1 MPRSARLDAP
11 GVLHHV
17 LIRGIRSRSIFKDD
31 RDRENFLERLGKLL
45 QETRTA
51 CYAWALL
58 PDHAHLLLRTGSV
71 PLATVMRRL
80 LTGYVVSFNHRHR
93 RHGDLLQDR
102 YKSVV
107 CQENPYLKELVRYI
121 HLNPL
126 RRGITLSL
134 AKLSVDAC
142 SGHSA
147 ILGNK
152 KRPWQD
158 VGFVLH
164 SFGKSA
170 GHARRSYLAYVK
182 SGIGQGRRDDLTG
195 GGLIRSLGSRTEIK
209 RIRSKGNLH
218 VKGDE
223 RILGDSKFV
232 DSILCK
238 TKNRTS
244 LHREGKRHGYDLR
257 QVMDRVATVLGS
269 DVKQIYSVGRH
280 QDQVKAR
287 DLYCFWAVRELGL
300 SLTDLARRLGMSPP
314 GVGYAV
320 RRGEAIAQE
329 KKYRL
334 AA

>member
-1 MPRSARLDAP
+1 M
-11 GVLHHV
+11 LHHV
-17 LIRGIRSRSIFKDD
+17 LIRGIRSRSIFEDD
-31 RDRENFLERLGKLL
+31 RDRENFLDRLGKLL

-58 PDHAHLLLRTGSV
+58 LDHAHLLLRTGPV

-107 CQENPYLKELVRYI
+107 CQENLYLKELVRYI

-126 RRGITLSL
+126 RTGITLSF

-152 KRPWQD
+152 QRPWQD

-170 GHARRSYLAYVK
+170 GHARRSYLTYLKA
-182 SGIGQGRRDDLTG
+182 SIGQERRDDLTG

-232 DSILCK
+232 DSIRSK
-238 TKNRTS
+238 AKNRTS
-244 LHREGKRHGYDLR
+244 LHREVKRRGYDLKR
-257 QVMDRVATVLGS
+257 VADRVAWVLGS
-269 DVKQIYSVGRH
+269 DVKQIYAVGRQ
-280 QDQVKAR
+280 QDKVKAR

-300 SLTDLARRLGMSPP
+300 SLTDLARRLGMSPA